1 MLHPMGPVAVVIVSG
16 VYFLVVLGVY
26 VALAV
31 ANGMLAARLEKSV
44 AAWVILSLI
53 PLVNLFFFIYVGY
66 TVLFF
71 IIDRLKGVPP
81 VRA

>member
-1 MLHPMGPVAVVIVSG
+1 MLHPMEPAAMVIFLG
-16 VYFLVVLGVY
+16 VYFLLLLGVY

-31 ANGMLAARLEKSV
+31 ANGMLAARLGKSV

-53 PLVNLFFFIYVGY
+53 PLVNLFFYIYMVY

-71 IIDRLKGVPP
+71 IIDRLNGIPSA
-81 VRA
+81 RA